1 MASRKRAQRI
11 EEKTIE
17 KRWDIIGVTVAAFG
31 LMLLFALTTYNKG
44 DLSATSQQ
52 YANWIGPFGAYL
64 AKGFLWTFGLGAFL
78 FPLIF
83 IAWGLSIPISLLHHL
98 QRRWPWML
106 LLAVTLCCGL
116 DIHFNL
122 FPPHLSENLSTMSPG
137 GFVGYIL
144 YHYVFFIF
152 GKIGATI
159 ILLTLYLIS
168 IISLTNV
175 KLDEW
180 IALVIERLRQM
191 REEVARRHKEAQAR
205 RKAEEAERKKQ
216 KQLLLENRK
225 AEQEAER
232 LRKEE
237 EKRAKEEER
246 RRKEEEAEAERL
258 RLEEE
263 RANKDT
269 EDEIDAEF
277 IDEDEFPEE
286 NTSEDD
292 SDENELPK
300 EENQNKQA
308 QYKIIDAYSPDK
320 LKERENTSILP
331 SVQTSEDYKLPSTDL
346 LNPVEPLNFD
356 GESGDE
362 MTQNAEAIRQTLADF
377 RIEVEPG
384 PITRGPSITLYEFIP
399 ARGVKMSRFNE
410 LSNNIAAA
418 LKAISINILAPIPG
432 KNSVGIEVPNKNKVP
447 VIIRE
452 LLESPE
458 WINSKGRLPIALG
471 KDIYGKPVIT
481 DLASTP
487 HLLVAGST
495 GSGKSVCINTII
507 VSLLYKFSP
516 EQLRFIMVDP
526 KKVEL
531 QQYNDLPHMIIPVV
545 TNPKKA
551 VLALQWLVN
560 EMEKRFDLFAKVG
573 VRKIEEFN
581 KRVIKQQTTS
591 PTPDTEETEQE
602 EQTPVIE
609 EEAEALSTEEEQ
621 RVDMDKEISVPR
633 DEEEIPD
640 KLGYIV
646 LIVDEL
652 NDLMMVAGKDVQ
664 DLIMRITQ
672 LARAAGIHCI
682 IATQRPSV
690 DVITGV
696 IKANIPARIAF
707 KVSNRQDSNTILDS
721 IGAEKLLGYGDMLFL
736 PPGKPKKRIQGAY
749 VSDDEINSILD
760 HIKAQAQPNFF
771 EDFMKKL
778 DQPSNEMDGEDDGE
792 DEELIQK
799 CIDVIYSQNR
809 ASTSMLQRTLRLG
822 YNRAARIMDILER
835 RGIVGPSRGS
845 KDREILQ

>member
-180 IALVIERLRQM
+180 IAIIIERFRQM
-191 REEVARRHKEAQAR
+191 REEAARRHKEAQAR

-269 EDEIDAEF
+269 EDEIVAEV
-277 IDEDEFPEE
+277 IDEDELLEE

-292 SDENELPK
+292 SDENELSE

-331 SVQTSEDYKLPSTDL
+331 SVRTAEDYELPSTEL
-346 LNPVEPLNFD
+346 LNPIEPLEFE
-356 GESGDE
+356 GESEDE

-526 KKVEL
+526 KQVEL

-545 TNPKKA
+545 TDPKKA

-560 EMEKRFDLFAKVG
+560 EMEKRYKLFAKVG

-581 KRVIKQQTTS
+581 KRMSKQQVAS
-591 PTPDTEETEQE
+591 PAPDPEETEQE

-609 EEAEALSTEEEQ
+609 EEAEALSTEEEHL
-621 RVDMDKEISVPR
+621 DMGKDISVPR

-760 HIKAQAQPNFF
+760 HIKTQAQPNFF

-778 DQPSNEMDGEDDGE
+778 EQPTSEMGNEDDGE

>member
-216 KQLLLENRK
+216 KQLLLENKK

-246 RRKEEEAEAERL
+246 CRKEEEAEAERL

-269 EDEIDAEF
+269 EDEIEAEV
-277 IDEDEFPEE
+277 IDEDELPEE
-286 NTSEDD
+286 NISEEDT
-292 SDENELPK
+292 DENKLSE

-331 SVQTSEDYKLPSTDL
+331 SVRTAEDYQLPSTEL
-346 LNPVEPLNFD
+346 LNPIEPLEFE
-356 GESGDE
+356 GESEDE

-399 ARGVKMSRFNE
+399 ARGVRMSRFTE
-410 LSNNIAAA
+410 LSDNIAAV
-418 LKAISINILAPIPG
+418 LKAVSINILAPIPG

-452 LLESPE
+452 LLESQE
-458 WINSKGRLPIALG
+458 WSNTKARLPIALG
-471 KDIYGKPVIT
+471 KNIYGKPVIA
-481 DLASTP
+481 DLAKAP

-526 KKVEL
+526 KQVEL

-545 TNPKKA
+545 TDPKKA

-560 EMEKRFDLFAKVG
+560 EMEKRYKLFAKVG

-581 KRVIKQQTTS
+581 KRMSKQQMAS
-591 PTPDTEETEQE
+591 PTPDLEETEQE
-602 EQTPVIE
+602 EQAPIIE
-609 EEAEALSTEEEQ
+609 EEAEALSTEEEC
-621 RVDMDKEISVPR
+621 VDMEKEISVPR

-652 NDLMMVAGKDVQ
+652 NDLMLVAGKEVEEQ
-664 DLIMRITQ
+664 IMRITQ

-690 DVITGV
+690 NVITGV
-696 IKANIPARIAF
+696 IKANIPARIGF
-707 KVSNRQDSNTILDS
+707 KVSNRADSNTILDR
-721 IGAEKLLGYGDMLFL
+721 IGAEKLLGNGDMLFL
-736 PPGKPKKRIQGAY
+736 APGTDKPVRIQGAY

-760 HIKAQAQPNFF
+760 HIKTQAQPNFF

-778 DQPSNEMDGEDDGE
+778 EQPANEMGNEDDGE

-809 ASTSMLQRTLRLG
+809 ASTSLLQRALRLG

-845 KDREILQ
+845 KDREIL

>member
-191 REEVARRHKEAQAR
+191 REEAARRHKEAQAR

-216 KQLLLENRK
+216 KQLLLENKK

-246 RRKEEEAEAERL
+246 CRKEEEAEAERL

-269 EDEIDAEF
+269 EDEIEAEV
-277 IDEDEFPEE
+277 IDEDELPEE
-286 NTSEDD
+286 NISEEDT
-292 SDENELPK
+292 DENKLSE

-331 SVQTSEDYKLPSTDL
+331 SVRTAEDYQLPSTEL
-346 LNPVEPLNFD
+346 LNPIEPLEFE
-356 GESGDE
+356 GESEDE

-452 LLESPE
+452 LLESQE
-458 WINSKGRLPIALG
+458 WSNTKARLPIALG
-471 KDIYGKPVIT
+471 KNIYGKPVIA
-481 DLASTP
+481 DLAKAP

-526 KKVEL
+526 KQVEL

-545 TNPKKA
+545 TDPKKA

-560 EMEKRFDLFAKVG
+560 EMEKRYKLFAKVG

-581 KRVIKQQTTS
+581 KRMSKQQMAS
-591 PTPDTEETEQE
+591 PTPDPEETEQE
-602 EQTPVIE
+602 EQAPIIE
-609 EEAEALSTEEEQ
+609 EEAEALSTEEEC
-621 RVDMDKEISVPR
+621 VDMEKEISVPR

-652 NDLMMVAGKDVQ
+652 NDLMLVAGKEVEEQ
-664 DLIMRITQ
+664 IMRITQ

-690 DVITGV
+690 NVITGV
-696 IKANIPARIAF
+696 IKANIPARIGF
-707 KVSNRQDSNTILDS
+707 KVSNRADSNTILDR
-721 IGAEKLLGYGDMLFL
+721 IGAEKLLGNGDMLFL
-736 PPGKPKKRIQGAY
+736 APGTDKPVRIQGAY

-760 HIKAQAQPNFF
+760 HIKTQAQPNFF

-778 DQPSNEMDGEDDGE
+778 EQPANEMGDEDDGE

-809 ASTSMLQRTLRLG
+809 ASTSLLQRALRLG

-845 KDREILQ
+845 KDREIL

>member
-191 REEVARRHKEAQAR
+191 REEAARRHKEAQAR

-216 KQLLLENRK
+216 KQLLLENKK

-269 EDEIDAEF
+269 EDEIEAEV
-277 IDEDEFPEE
+277 IDEDELPEE
-286 NTSEDD
+286 NISEEDT
-292 SDENELPK
+292 DENKLSE

-331 SVQTSEDYKLPSTDL
+331 SVRTAEDYQLPSTEL
-346 LNPVEPLNFD
+346 LNPIEPLEFE
-356 GESGDE
+356 GESEDE

-399 ARGVKMSRFNE
+399 ARGVRMSRFTE
-410 LSNNIAAA
+410 LSDNIAAV
-418 LKAISINILAPIPG
+418 LKAVSINILAPIPG

-452 LLESPE
+452 LLESQE
-458 WINSKGRLPIALG
+458 WSNTKARLPIALG
-471 KDIYGKPVIT
+471 KNIYGKPVIA
-481 DLASTP
+481 DLAKAP

-526 KKVEL
+526 KQVEL

-545 TNPKKA
+545 TDPKKA

-560 EMEKRFDLFAKVG
+560 EMEKRYKLFAKVG

-581 KRVIKQQTTS
+581 KRMSKQQMAS
-591 PTPDTEETEQE
+591 PTPDPEETEQE
-602 EQTPVIE
+602 EQAPIIE
-609 EEAEALSTEEEQ
+609 EEAEALSTEEEC
-621 RVDMDKEISVPR
+621 VDMEKEISVPR

-652 NDLMMVAGKDVQ
+652 NDLMLVAGKEVEEQ
-664 DLIMRITQ
+664 IMRITQ

-690 DVITGV
+690 NVITGV
-696 IKANIPARIAF
+696 IKANIPARIGF
-707 KVSNRQDSNTILDS
+707 KVSNRADSNTILDR
-721 IGAEKLLGYGDMLFL
+721 IGAEKLLGNGDMLFL
-736 PPGKPKKRIQGAY
+736 APGTDKPVRIQGAY

-760 HIKAQAQPNFF
+760 HIKTQAQPNFF

-778 DQPSNEMDGEDDGE
+778 EQPANEMGDEDDGE

-809 ASTSMLQRTLRLG
+809 ASTSLLQRALRLG

-845 KDREILQ
+845 KDREIL

>member
-180 IALVIERLRQM
+180 IAIIIERFRQM
-191 REEVARRHKEAQAR
+191 REEAARRHKEAQAR

-216 KQLLLENRK
+216 KQLLLESRK

-246 RRKEEEAEAERL
+246 RRKEKEAEAERL

-269 EDEIDAEF
+269 EDEIVAEV
-277 IDEDEFPEE
+277 IDEDELLEE

-292 SDENELPK
+292 SDENELSE

-331 SVQTSEDYKLPSTDL
+331 SVRTAEDYELPSTEL
-346 LNPVEPLNFD
+346 LNPIEPLEFE
-356 GESGDE
+356 GESEDE

-458 WINSKGRLPIALG
+458 WINSKVRLPIALG

-526 KKVEL
+526 KQVEL

-545 TNPKKA
+545 TDPKKA

-560 EMEKRFDLFAKVG
+560 EMEKRYKLFAKVG

-581 KRVIKQQTTS
+581 KRMSKQQVAS
-591 PTPDTEETEQE
+591 PAPDPEETEQE

-609 EEAEALSTEEEQ
+609 EEAEALSTEEEHL
-621 RVDMDKEISVPR
+621 DMGKDISVPR

-760 HIKAQAQPNFF
+760 HIKTHAQPNFF

-778 DQPSNEMDGEDDGE
+778 EQPASEMGNEDDGE

>member
-180 IALVIERLRQM
+180 IAIIIERFRQM
-191 REEVARRHKEAQAR
+191 REEAARRHKEAQAR

-269 EDEIDAEF
+269 EDEIVAEV
-277 IDEDEFPEE
+277 IDEDELLEE

-292 SDENELPK
+292 SDENELSE

-331 SVQTSEDYKLPSTDL
+331 SVRTAEDYELPSTEL
-346 LNPVEPLNFD
+346 LNPIEPLEFE
-356 GESGDE
+356 GESEDE

-507 VSLLYKFSP
+507 VSLLYTFSP

-526 KKVEL
+526 KQVEL

-545 TNPKKA
+545 TDPKKA

-560 EMEKRFDLFAKVG
+560 EMEKRYKLFAKVG

-581 KRVIKQQTTS
+581 KRMSKQQVAS
-591 PTPDTEETEQE
+591 PAPDPEETEQE

-609 EEAEALSTEEEQ
+609 EEAEALSTEEEHL
-621 RVDMDKEISVPR
+621 DMGKDISVPR
-633 DEEEIPD
+633 DEEKIPD

-760 HIKAQAQPNFF
+760 HIKTQAQPNFF
-771 EDFMKKL
+771 EDLESTLERSL
-778 DQPSNEMDGEDDGE
+778 DEADDKNE

-799 CIDVIYSQNR
+799 CIDLIYSLNR
-809 ASTSMLQRTLRLG
+809 SNISLLRRILKLGFG

-835 RGIVGPSRGS
+835 RGIVGPSR
-845 KDREILQ
+845 

>member
-180 IALVIERLRQM
+180 IAIIIERFRQM
-191 REEVARRHKEAQAR
+191 REEAARRHKEAQAR

-269 EDEIDAEF
+269 EDEIVAEV
-277 IDEDEFPEE
+277 IDEDELLEE

-292 SDENELPK
+292 SDENELSE

-331 SVQTSEDYKLPSTDL
+331 SVRTAEDYELPSTEL
-346 LNPVEPLNFD
+346 LNPIEPLEFE
-356 GESGDE
+356 GESEDE

-526 KKVEL
+526 KQVEL

-545 TNPKKA
+545 TDPKKA

-560 EMEKRFDLFAKVG
+560 EMEKRYKLFAKVG

-581 KRVIKQQTTS
+581 KRMSKQQVAS
-591 PTPDTEETEQE
+591 PAPDPEETEQE

-609 EEAEALSTEEEQ
+609 EEAEALSTEEEHL
-621 RVDMDKEISVPR
+621 DMGKDISVPR

-749 VSDDEINSILD
+749 VSDDEINRILD
-760 HIKAQAQPNFF
+760 HIKTQAQPNFF
-771 EDFMKKL
+771 EDLESTLERSL
-778 DQPSNEMDGEDDGE
+778 DEADDKNE

-799 CIDVIYSQNR
+799 CIDLIYSLNR
-809 ASTSMLQRTLRLG
+809 SNISLLRRILKLG
-822 YNRAARIMDILER
+822 FGYSRAARIMDILER
-835 RGIVGPSRGS
+835 RGIVGPSRGIEG
-845 KDREILQ
+845 REIL

>member
-180 IALVIERLRQM
+180 IAIIIERFRQM
-191 REEVARRHKEAQAR
+191 REEAARRHKEAQAR

-269 EDEIDAEF
+269 EDEIVAEV
-277 IDEDEFPEE
+277 IDEDELLEE

-292 SDENELPK
+292 SDENELSE

-331 SVQTSEDYKLPSTDL
+331 SVRTAEDYELPSTEL
-346 LNPVEPLNFD
+346 LNPIEPLEFE
-356 GESGDE
+356 GESEDE

-526 KKVEL
+526 KQVEL

-545 TNPKKA
+545 TDPKKA

-560 EMEKRFDLFAKVG
+560 EMEKRYKLFAKVG

-581 KRVIKQQTTS
+581 KRMSKQQVAS
-591 PTPDTEETEQE
+591 PAPDPEETEQE

-609 EEAEALSTEEEQ
+609 EEAEALSTEEEHL
-621 RVDMDKEISVPR
+621 DMGKDISVPR

-760 HIKAQAQPNFF
+760 HIKTQAQPNFF

-778 DQPSNEMDGEDDGE
+778 EQPASEMGNEDDGE

-809 ASTSMLQRTLRLG
+809 ASTSMLQRALRLG

>member
-31 LMLLFALTTYNKG
+31 LMLLLALTTYNKG

-180 IALVIERLRQM
+180 IAIIIERFRQM
-191 REEVARRHKEAQAR
+191 REEAARRHKEAQAR

-292 SDENELPK
+292 SDENELFK

-331 SVQTSEDYKLPSTDL
+331 SIRTAEDYQLPSTEL
-346 LNPVEPLNFD
+346 LNPIEPLEFE
-356 GESGDE
+356 GESEDE

-458 WINSKGRLPIALG
+458 WINSKVRLPIALG

-526 KKVEL
+526 KQVEL

-545 TNPKKA
+545 TDPKKA

-560 EMEKRFDLFAKVG
+560 EMEKRYKLFAKVG

-581 KRVIKQQTTS
+581 KRMSKQQVAS
-591 PTPDTEETEQE
+591 PAPDPEETEQE
-602 EQTPVIE
+602 EQTPLIE
-609 EEAEALSTEEEQ
+609 EEAEALSTEEEHL
-621 RVDMDKEISVPR
+621 DMGKDISVPR

-760 HIKAQAQPNFF
+760 HIKTQAQPNFF

-778 DQPSNEMDGEDDGE
+778 EQPTSEMGNEDDGE

>member
-180 IALVIERLRQM
+180 IAIIIERFRQM
-191 REEVARRHKEAQAR
+191 REEAARRHKEAQAR

-269 EDEIDAEF
+269 EDEIVAEV
-277 IDEDEFPEE
+277 IDEDELLEE

-292 SDENELPK
+292 SDENELSE

-331 SVQTSEDYKLPSTDL
+331 SVRTAEDYELPSTEL
-346 LNPVEPLNFD
+346 LNPIEPLEFE
-356 GESGDE
+356 GESEDE

-526 KKVEL
+526 KQVEL

-545 TNPKKA
+545 TDPKKA

-560 EMEKRFDLFAKVG
+560 EMEKRYKLFAKVG

-581 KRVIKQQTTS
+581 KRMSKQQVAS
-591 PTPDTEETEQE
+591 PAPDPEETEQE

-609 EEAEALSTEEEQ
+609 EAEALSTEEEHL
-621 RVDMDKEISVPR
+621 DMGKDISVPR

-760 HIKAQAQPNFF
+760 HIKTQAQPNFF

-778 DQPSNEMDGEDDGE
+778 EQPTSEMGNEDDGE

>member
-180 IALVIERLRQM
+180 IAIIIERFRQM
-191 REEVARRHKEAQAR
+191 REEAARRHKEAQAR

-269 EDEIDAEF
+269 EDEIVAEV
-277 IDEDEFPEE
+277 IDEDELLEE

-292 SDENELPK
+292 SDENELSE

-331 SVQTSEDYKLPSTDL
+331 SVRTAEDYELPSTEL
-346 LNPVEPLNFD
+346 LNPIEPLEFE
-356 GESGDE
+356 GESEDE

-507 VSLLYKFSP
+507 VSLLYTFSP

-526 KKVEL
+526 KQVEL

-545 TNPKKA
+545 TDPKKT

-560 EMEKRFDLFAKVG
+560 EMEKRYKLFAKVG

-581 KRVIKQQTTS
+581 KRMSKQQVAS
-591 PTPDTEETEQE
+591 PAPDPEETEQE

-609 EEAEALSTEEEQ
+609 EEAEALSTEEEHL
-621 RVDMDKEISVPR
+621 DMGKDISVPR
-633 DEEEIPD
+633 DEEKIPD

-749 VSDDEINSILD
+749 VSDDEINRILD
-760 HIKAQAQPNFF
+760 HIKTQAQPNFF
-771 EDFMKKL
+771 EDLESTLERSL
-778 DQPSNEMDGEDDGE
+778 DEADDKNE

-799 CIDVIYSQNR
+799 CIDLIYSLNR
-809 ASTSMLQRTLRLG
+809 SNISLLRRILKLGFG

>member
-180 IALVIERLRQM
+180 IAIIIERFRQM
-191 REEVARRHKEAQAR
+191 REEAARRHKEAQAR

-269 EDEIDAEF
+269 EDEIVAEV
-277 IDEDEFPEE
+277 IDENELLEE

-292 SDENELPK
+292 SDENELSE

-331 SVQTSEDYKLPSTDL
+331 SVRTAEDYELPSTEL
-346 LNPVEPLNFD
+346 LNPIEPLEFE
-356 GESGDE
+356 GESEDE

-526 KKVEL
+526 KQVEL

-545 TNPKKA
+545 TDPKKA

-560 EMEKRFDLFAKVG
+560 EMEKRYKLFAKVG

-581 KRVIKQQTTS
+581 KRMNKQQVAS
-591 PTPDTEETEQE
+591 PAPDPEETEQE

-609 EEAEALSTEEEQ
+609 EEAEALSTEEEHL
-621 RVDMDKEISVPR
+621 DMGKDISVPR

-760 HIKAQAQPNFF
+760 HIKTQAQPNFF

-778 DQPSNEMDGEDDGE
+778 EQPTSEMGNEDDGE

>member
-1 MASRKRAQRI
+1 M
-11 EEKTIE
+11 
-17 KRWDIIGVTVAAFG
+17 
-31 LMLLFALTTYNKG
+31 
-44 DLSATSQQ
+44 
-52 YANWIGPFGAYL
+52 
-64 AKGFLWTFGLGAFL
+64 
-78 FPLIF
+78 
-83 IAWGLSIPISLLHHL
+83 
-98 QRRWPWML
+98 
-106 LLAVTLCCGL
+106 
-116 DIHFNL
+116 
-122 FPPHLSENLSTMSPG
+122 
-137 GFVGYIL
+137 
-144 YHYVFFIF
+144 
-152 GKIGATI
+152 
-159 ILLTLYLIS
+159 
-168 IISLTNV
+168 
-175 KLDEW
+175 
-180 IALVIERLRQM
+180 
-191 REEVARRHKEAQAR
+191 
-205 RKAEEAERKKQ
+205 
-216 KQLLLENRK
+216 
-225 AEQEAER
+225 
-232 LRKEE
+232 
-237 EKRAKEEER
+237 
-246 RRKEEEAEAERL
+246 
-258 RLEEE
+258 
-263 RANKDT
+263 
-269 EDEIDAEF
+269 
-277 IDEDEFPEE
+277 
-286 NTSEDD
+286 
-292 SDENELPK
+292 
-300 EENQNKQA
+300 
-308 QYKIIDAYSPDK
+308 
-320 LKERENTSILP
+320 
-331 SVQTSEDYKLPSTDL
+331 PSTEL
-346 LNPVEPLNFD
+346 LNPIEPLEFE
-356 GESGDE
+356 GESEDE

-384 PITRGPSITLYEFIP
+384 PITRGPSITLYEFMP

-458 WINSKGRLPIALG
+458 WINSKVRLPIALG

-526 KKVEL
+526 KQVEL

-545 TNPKKA
+545 TDPKKA

-560 EMEKRFDLFAKVG
+560 EMEKRYKLFAKVG

-581 KRVIKQQTTS
+581 KRMNKQQVAS
-591 PTPDTEETEQE
+591 PAPDPEETEQE

-609 EEAEALSTEEEQ
+609 EEAEALSTEEEHL
-621 RVDMDKEISVPR
+621 DMGKDISVPR

-760 HIKAQAQPNFF
+760 HIKTQAQPNFF

-778 DQPSNEMDGEDDGE
+778 EQPTSEMGNEDDGE

>member
-180 IALVIERLRQM
+180 IAIIIERFRQM
-191 REEVARRHKEAQAR
+191 REEAARRHKEAQAR

-269 EDEIDAEF
+269 EDEIVAEV
-277 IDEDEFPEE
+277 IDEDELLEE

-292 SDENELPK
+292 SDENELSE

-331 SVQTSEDYKLPSTDL
+331 SVRTAEDYELPSTEL
-346 LNPVEPLNFD
+346 LNPIEPLEFE
-356 GESGDE
+356 GESEDE

-410 LSNNIAAA
+410 LSNNINNSRFEY
-418 LKAISINILAPIPG
+418 SI
-432 KNSVGIEVPNKNKVP
+432 K
-447 VIIRE
+447 
-452 LLESPE
+452 ES
-458 WINSKGRLPIALG
+458 
-471 KDIYGKPVIT
+471 
-481 DLASTP
+481 
-487 HLLVAGST
+487 
-495 GSGKSVCINTII
+495 
-507 VSLLYKFSP
+507 
-516 EQLRFIMVDP
+516 Q
-526 KKVEL
+526 
-531 QQYNDLPHMIIPVV
+531 
-545 TNPKKA
+545 
-551 VLALQWLVN
+551 
-560 EMEKRFDLFAKVG
+560 
-573 VRKIEEFN
+573 
-581 KRVIKQQTTS
+581 IKQS
-591 PTPDTEETEQE
+591 N
-602 EQTPVIE
+602 
-609 EEAEALSTEEEQ
+609 LS
-621 RVDMDKEISVPR
+621 VSFNVNKS
-633 DEEEIPD
+633 
-640 KLGYIV
+640 
-646 LIVDEL
+646 
-652 NDLMMVAGKDVQ
+652 
-664 DLIMRITQ
+664 IT
-672 LARAAGIHCI
+672 
-682 IATQRPSV
+682 
-690 DVITGV
+690 
-696 IKANIPARIAF
+696 
-707 KVSNRQDSNTILDS
+707 
-721 IGAEKLLGYGDMLFL
+721 
-736 PPGKPKKRIQGAY
+736 
-749 VSDDEINSILD
+749 
-760 HIKAQAQPNFF
+760 
-771 EDFMKKL
+771 
-778 DQPSNEMDGEDDGE
+778 PSNNPLDGLVK
-792 DEELIQK
+792 LIPRNEQ
-799 CIDVIYSQNR
+799 
-809 ASTSMLQRTLRLG
+809 
-822 YNRAARIMDILER
+822 
-835 RGIVGPSRGS
+835 
-845 KDREILQ
+845 

>member
-180 IALVIERLRQM
+180 IAIIIERFRQM
-191 REEVARRHKEAQAR
+191 REEAARRHKEAQAR

-331 SVQTSEDYKLPSTDL
+331 SVRTAEDYELPSTEL
-346 LNPVEPLNFD
+346 LNPIEPLEFE
-356 GESGDE
+356 GESEDE

-458 WINSKGRLPIALG
+458 WINSKVRLPIALG

-526 KKVEL
+526 KQVEL

-545 TNPKKA
+545 TDPKKA

-560 EMEKRFDLFAKVG
+560 EMEKRFNLFAKVG

-581 KRVIKQQTTS
+581 KRMSKQQVAS
-591 PTPDTEETEQE
+591 PAPDPEETEQE

-609 EEAEALSTEEEQ
+609 EEVEALSTEEEHL
-621 RVDMDKEISVPR
+621 DMGKDISVPR

-760 HIKAQAQPNFF
+760 HIKTQAQPNFF

-778 DQPSNEMDGEDDGE
+778 EQPTSEMGNEDDGE

>member
-98 QRRWPWML
+98 QCRWPWMI

-191 REEVARRHKEAQAR
+191 REEAARRHKEAQAR

-216 KQLLLENRK
+216 KQLLLENKR

-237 EKRAKEEER
+237 EKRAKEEEKR
-246 RRKEEEAEAERL
+246 RREEEEEAERL
-258 RLEEE
+258 RQEEE
-263 RANKDT
+263 KARQTA
-269 EDEIDAEF
+269 EEQEAEIIDAELTEEE
-277 IDEDEFPEE
+277 ISDEESEMDKNASEEE
-286 NTSEDD
+286 NAD
-292 SDENELPK
+292 
-300 EENQNKQA
+300 NQA
-308 QYKIIDAYSPDK
+308 SYKIIDAYSPDK
-320 LKERENTSILP
+320 LKERENTSVLP
-331 SVQTSEDYKLPSTDL
+331 SVRATEDYKLPSTDL
-346 LNPVEPLNFD
+346 LEPVEPLSFE
-356 GESGDE
+356 GESEDE

-377 RIEVEPG
+377 KIDVEPG
-384 PITRGPSITLYEFIP
+384 PITRGPTITLYEFIP
-399 ARGVKMSRFNE
+399 ARGVRMSRFTD
-410 LSNNIAAA
+410 LISNIAAA
-418 LKAISINILAPIPG
+418 LKAVSINILAPIPG

-452 LLESPE
+452 LLESQE
-458 WINSKGRLPIALG
+458 WSNTKARLPIALG
-471 KDIYGKPVIT
+471 KNIYGKPIIA
-481 DLASTP
+481 DLAKAP

-526 KKVEL
+526 KQVEL
-531 QQYNDLPHMIIPVV
+531 QQYNNLPHMIIPVV
-545 TNPKKA
+545 TDPKKA

-560 EMEKRFDLFAKVG
+560 EMEKRYKLFAKVG

-581 KRVIKQQTTS
+581 KRMSKQQALS
-591 PTPDTEETEQE
+591 PTPDSEETEQE
-602 EQTPVIE
+602 EPSQPIE
-609 EEAEALSTEEEQ
+609 EETEVLSTEEEH
-621 RVDMDKEISVPR
+621 VDMNKEISVPR

-652 NDLMMVAGKDVQ
+652 NDLMLVAGKEVEEQ
-664 DLIMRITQ
+664 IMRITQ

-690 DVITGV
+690 NVITGV
-696 IKANIPARIAF
+696 IKANIPARIGF
-707 KVSNRQDSNTILDS
+707 KVSNRADSNTILDC
-721 IGAEKLLGYGDMLFL
+721 IGAEKLLGNGDMLFL
-736 PPGKPKKRIQGAY
+736 APGASKTVRIQGAY
-749 VSDDEINSILD
+749 VSDDEINNILD
-760 HIKAQAQPNFF
+760 HIKTQAQPNFF

-778 DQPSNEMDGEDDGE
+778 EQPSNEMGNEDDGE

-809 ASTSMLQRTLRLG
+809 ASTSMLQRALRLG

>member
-180 IALVIERLRQM
+180 IAIIIERFRQM
-191 REEVARRHKEAQAR
+191 REEAARRHKEAQAR

-269 EDEIDAEF
+269 EDEIVAEV
-277 IDEDEFPEE
+277 IDEDELLEE

-292 SDENELPK
+292 SDENELSE

-331 SVQTSEDYKLPSTDL
+331 SVRTAEDYELPSTEL
-346 LNPVEPLNFD
+346 LNPIEPLEFE
-356 GESGDE
+356 GESEDE

-526 KKVEL
+526 KQVEL

-545 TNPKKA
+545 TDPKKA

-560 EMEKRFDLFAKVG
+560 EMEKRYKLFAKVG

-581 KRVIKQQTTS
+581 KRTIKQQTTS
-591 PTPDTEETEQE
+591 PTPNTEETEQDELSQVDE
-602 EQTPVIE
+602 ENTEIP
-609 EEAEALSTEEEQ
+609 STEDEH
-621 RVDMDKEISVPR
+621 VDMGKDISVPR

-760 HIKAQAQPNFF
+760 HIKTQAQPNFF

-778 DQPSNEMDGEDDGE
+778 EQPTSEMGNEDDGE

>member
-31 LMLLFALTTYNKG
+31 LMLLLALTTYNKG

-180 IALVIERLRQM
+180 IAIIIERFRQM
-191 REEVARRHKEAQAR
+191 REEAARRHKEAQAR

-269 EDEIDAEF
+269 EDEIVAEV
-277 IDEDEFPEE
+277 IDEDELLEE

-292 SDENELPK
+292 SDENELSE

-331 SVQTSEDYKLPSTDL
+331 SVRTAEDYQLPSTEL
-346 LNPVEPLNFD
+346 LNPIEPLEFD
-356 GESGDE
+356 GESEDE
-362 MTQNAEAIRQTLADF
+362 MTQNAETIRQTLADF

-458 WINSKGRLPIALG
+458 WINSKVRLPIALG

-526 KKVEL
+526 KQVEL

-545 TNPKKA
+545 TDPKKA

-560 EMEKRFDLFAKVG
+560 EMEKRYKLFAKVG

-581 KRVIKQQTTS
+581 KRMSKQQVAS
-591 PTPDTEETEQE
+591 PAPDPEETEQE

-609 EEAEALSTEEEQ
+609 EEAEALSTEEEHL
-621 RVDMDKEISVPR
+621 DMGKDISVPR

-749 VSDDEINSILD
+749 VSDDEINRILD
-760 HIKAQAQPNFF
+760 HIKTQAQPNFF
-771 EDFMKKL
+771 EDLESTLERSL
-778 DQPSNEMDGEDDGE
+778 DEADDKNE

-799 CIDVIYSQNR
+799 CIDLIYSLNR
-809 ASTSMLQRTLRLG
+809 SNISLLRRILKLG
-822 YNRAARIMDILER
+822 FGYSRAARIMDILER

-845 KDREILQ
+845 KDREIL